1 MYLFMYLTINWR
13 VGIMVTDKSV
23 SETRLKLTSLQDEL
37 DVEDVVAVT
46 RRKERALA
54 LMRWELYEGLISTLE
69 ILSDNELMQSVRAGL
84 DDLRERRVVS
94 LDEFE

>member
-1 MYLFMYLTINWR
+1 
-13 VGIMVTDKSV
+13 MVTDKSV

>member
-1 MYLFMYLTINWR
+1 
-13 VGIMVTDKSV
+13 MVTDKSV
-23 SETRLKLTSLQDEL
+23 SETRLKLTALQDEL

-69 ILSDNELMQSVRAGL
+69 ILSDDELMQSVRAGL
-84 DDLRERRVVS
+84 DDLREGRVVS

>member
-1 MYLFMYLTINWR
+1 
-13 VGIMVTDKSV
+13 MVTDKSV

-37 DVEDVVAVT
+37 DVEDVIAVT
-46 RRKERALA
+46 RRKERAFA

-69 ILSDNELMQSVRAGL
+69 ILADDELMQSVRAGL
-84 DDLRERRVVS
+84 DDLREGRVVS

>member
-1 MYLFMYLTINWR
+1 
-13 VGIMVTDKSV
+13 MVTDKSV

-37 DVEDVVAVT
+37 DVEDVIAVT

-69 ILSDNELMQSVRAGL
+69 ILADDELMQSVRAGL
-84 DDLRERRVVS
+84 DDLREGRVVS

>member
-1 MYLFMYLTINWR
+1 
-13 VGIMVTDKSV
+13 MVTDKSV

-46 RRKERALA
+46 RRKKRALA

-69 ILSDNELMQSVRAGL
+69 ILADEELMQSVRAGL
-84 DDLRERRVVS
+84 DDLREGRVVS
-94 LDEFE
+94 LEEFE

>member
-1 MYLFMYLTINWR
+1 
-13 VGIMVTDKSV
+13 MVTDKSV

-69 ILSDNELMQSVRAGL
+69 ILSDDELMQSVRAGL
-84 DDLRERRVVS
+84 DDLREGRVVS

>member
-1 MYLFMYLTINWR
+1 
-13 VGIMVTDKSV
+13 MVTDKSV

-37 DVEDVVAVT
+37 DVEDVIAVT

-69 ILSDNELMQSVRAGL
+69 ILSDDELMQSVRAGL
-84 DDLRERRVVS
+84 DDLREGRVVS

>member
-1 MYLFMYLTINWR
+1 
-13 VGIMVTDKSV
+13 MVTDKSV

-46 RRKERALA
+46 RRKQRTLA
-54 LMRWELYEGLISTLE
+54 LMRWELYERLMSTLE
-69 ILSDNELMQSVRAGL
+69 ILSDDELMKSVRAGL
-84 DDLRERRVVS
+84 DDLREGRLVS